1 MRINVLPSVNANLI
15 QLHNH
20 YVKLMRIN
28 LSSVKMPSSYIAE
41 LTGLDAVLQLKVRG
55 IGTSLACVIPAPT

>member
-1 MRINVLPSVNANLI
+1 
-15 QLHNH
+15 
-20 YVKLMRIN
+20 MRIN
-28 LSSVKMPSSYIAE
+28 LSSVIMPSSYKAE